1 MQTLIR
7 ANRRSVQVSGE
18 ALLATRYRIALANRI
33 LRGTEFDGLFLVP
46 RIE

>member
-18 ALLATRYRIALANRI
+18 ALIATQYRIPLANRI
-33 LRGTEFDGLFLVP
+33 LRGAEFDGLFLLP